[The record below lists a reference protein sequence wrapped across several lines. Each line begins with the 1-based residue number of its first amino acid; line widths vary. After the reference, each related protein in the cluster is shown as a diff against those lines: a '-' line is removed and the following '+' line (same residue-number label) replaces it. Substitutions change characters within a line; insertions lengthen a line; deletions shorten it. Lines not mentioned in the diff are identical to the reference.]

1 MKKVIKIKMPRVAI
15 ILLHQGRNHTK
26 SRLILERIEKSGV
39 FGISEIYV
47 KSVKFMKWLMNNDQK
62 LEINTFPSFLVA
74 QEGKRTESYPGNDV
88 DIIISMVNELN
99 S

>member
-1 MKKVIKIKMPRVAI
+1 MPRVAI
-15 ILLHQGRNHTK
+15 ILLHRGKGHTK

-39 FGISEIYV
+39 SGITEIHV
-47 KSVKFMKWLMNNDQK
+47 KSDKCMKWLMNNDQNI
-62 LEINTFPSFLVA
+62 EINTFPSFLVA
-74 QEGKRTESYPGNDV
+74 QEGKRTESHSGDDV